1 MSFLCRFVAYLV
13 AHYLKNYLLLDSKI
27 MINIVI
33 EGPEESGKSHL
44 MALIGK
50 HLREQGL
57 DVNIQSE
64 HTHNAAV
71 MEMNTAELVE
81 HLTERKIIITGLR
94 TFS

>member
-1 MSFLCRFVAYLV
+1 
-13 AHYLKNYLLLDSKI
+13 

-33 EGPEESGKSHL
+33 EGPEHSGKSHL
-44 MALIGK
+44 IALIGK

-64 HTHNAAV
+64 HTHNAEV
-71 MEMNTAELVE
+71 MEMNQAELLE
-81 HLTERKIIITGLR
+81 HLTETKIIITALG

>member
-13 AHYLKNYLLLDSKI
+13 AYYLKNYLLLDSKI

-33 EGPEESGKSHL
+33 EGPEHAGKSHL
-44 MALIGK
+44 IALIGK

-64 HTHNAAV
+64 HTHNATV

-81 HLTERKIIITGLR
+81 HLTEKKIIITGLR

>member
-13 AHYLKNYLLLDSKI
+13 AYYLKNYLLLDSKI

-57 DVNIQSE
+57 NVNIQSE
-64 HTHNAAV
+64 YTHNAAV
-71 MEMNTAELVE
+71 MELNTTELVE
-81 HLTERKIIITGLR
+81 HLTEKKIIITGLR

>member
-1 MSFLCRFVAYLV
+1 MPLCGILIYL
-13 AHYLKNYLLLDSKI
+13 LTRNYLLLDSKI

-33 EGPEESGKSHL
+33 EGPEHVGKSHL
-44 MALIGK
+44 IALIGK
-50 HLREQGL
+50 HLRELGL

-71 MEMNTAELVE
+71 MEMDTAELVE
-81 HLTERKIIITGLR
+81 HLTEKKIIITGLR

>member
-1 MSFLCRFVAYLV
+1 
-13 AHYLKNYLLLDSKI
+13 

-33 EGPEESGKSHL
+33 EGPEQSGKSHL
-44 MALIGK
+44 IALIGK

-64 HTHNAAV
+64 HTHNAEV
-71 MEMNTAELVE
+71 MEMN
-81 HLTERKIIITGLR
+81 LTELLEQLTETKIIITGLR